1 MKNKLAKFLLV
12 GCIAC
17 QCVGGLQAQTLWVDG
32 KKIEYQ
38 LPPISLYVNQ
48 KPVQTTVMDPIQL
61 NDRVLVP
68 AREVFEAMGAK
79 VEWNHV
85 IKEVVVKYKD
95 KVICLVVNQTEAT
108 INGAEVF
115 LDVPAKI
122 INDKVMIPI
131 RFVSEAM
138 GMKVTWNGQK
148 REVWIEEPVVE
159 SDSESQKKT
168 EIQSVIASG
177 NGSKYT
183 VEIYASSGM
192 EEVQVTP
199 LGDKL
204 VFDIPSSKCLLN
216 SSITVA
222 DNTYI
227 KGIRTSQFTAEA
239 TRIVLDL
246 KTSVEM
252 EKRYSSDRKILY
264 VTLTKKGNTST
275 EGTKPSQPSGGNDTT
290 IGGGTGSG
298 GGSNQNGN
306 TSNEGN
312 GTVQK
317 PEQNQA
323 FYVPGYKPLLQLGVL
338 CNNIKVT
345 EQYRQRTLVFDL
357 GADYSKKLPNTEMKP
372 NDAQIASISINTS
385 GTTKITVV
393 SKSVYAYEIIQKGNS
408 TSIQLV
414 KPREKYKQ
422 IVVVDIGHG
431 GSDAGAVGNGLTEKE
446 INFNQGMALF
456 ALLEA
461 DPNIKVYMTRETDV
475 YPTLQFRSQLANDI
489 NADIFVSLH
498 NNSASSNVR
507 GTETLYFPSTTDQ
520 TGKTIAGLVQ
530 KNIIKYCGT
539 VDRGIKPRS
548 DLYVLK
554 TTNMPA
560 ILIETGFISNASE
573 AHLIN
578 SPSFINKWAQGVY
591 EALIEGLKYTK
602 R

>member
-1 MKNKLAKFLLV
+1 MKNKLAKLLLV

-17 QCVGGLQAQTLWVDG
+17 QCIGGLQAQTLWIDG

-48 KPVQTTVMDPIQL
+48 KPVQTTVMEPIQL

-68 AREVFEAMGAK
+68 TREVFEAMGAK

-85 IKEVVVKYKD
+85 IKEVVIKYKD
-95 KVICLVVNQTEAT
+95 KVIGLVVNQTEAT
-108 INGAEVF
+108 INGEEVF

-148 REVWIEEPVVE
+148 REVWIEETVVE
-159 SDSESQKKT
+159 SDNESQKKT
-168 EIQSVIASG
+168 EIQSVVASG
-177 NGSKYT
+177 NESKYT
-183 VEIYASSGM
+183 IEIYASSGM
-192 EEVQVTP
+192 EEVQVTT

-204 VFDIPSSKCLLN
+204 VFDIPSSRCLLN
-216 SSITVA
+216 SSIAVA

-264 VTLTKKGNTST
+264 VTLTKKGNTSI
-275 EGTKPSQPSGGNDTT
+275 EGTKPSHPSGGNDTT
-290 IGGGTGSG
+290 IGGG
-298 GGSNQNGN
+298 SNDNGN
-306 TSNEGN
+306 TSTGGN
-312 GTVQK
+312 GTVQ
-317 PEQNQA
+317 NQE
-323 FYVPGYKPLLQLGVL
+323 FYVSGYKPLLQLGVL

-345 EQYRQRTLVFDL
+345 DQYRQRTLVFDL
-357 GADYSKKLPNTEMKP
+357 GADYSKKLPNAEMKP
-372 NDAQIASISINTS
+372 NDAQVASISVKTS

-393 SKSVYAYEIIQKGNS
+393 TKSVYAYEMIQNGNS

-578 SPSFINKWAQGVY
+578 SPSFIKKWAQGVY
-591 EALIEGLKYTK
+591 EALIEGLKYTT